1 MSCRKW
7 RRSRSARLLP
17 PVLRR
22 EVAVGGIGDE
32 HVELA
37 QGGMSRII
45 GRLRPKIPANSWIG
59 RMLPRKPKM
68 FAGIALANKI
78 ARGAWAMLTRQENY
92 RDPLAAA

>member
-1 MSCRKW
+1 
-7 RRSRSARLLP
+7 
-17 PVLRR
+17 VLRR

-68 FAGIALANKI
+68 FAGIALANKM
-78 ARGAWAMLTRQENY
+78 ARQIWAMLVKNEDY
-92 RDPLAAA
+92 RSPAMATAA